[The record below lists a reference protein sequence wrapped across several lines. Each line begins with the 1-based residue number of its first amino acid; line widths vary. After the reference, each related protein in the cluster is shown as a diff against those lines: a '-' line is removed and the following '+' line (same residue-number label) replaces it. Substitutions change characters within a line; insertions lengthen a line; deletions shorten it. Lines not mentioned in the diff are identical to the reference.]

1 VVLAI
6 GFVLVFVVWGLI
18 VGDIVLV
25 LVSLPA
31 MVAVGAVWLTREVWR
46 ANAERWRQRRDGAF

>member
-1 VVLAI
+1 MVLAI

-18 VGDIVLV
+18 VGDVVLV

-31 MVAVGAVWLTREVWR
+31 VVAGGAVWLTREVWR